1 MTMIDYLTGTI
12 PVTVTETERVL
23 VLRHGRFA
31 SILTAGH
38 YRLRKAGTT
47 LHRHDIEANPAFVS
61 TFTDALKRARP
72 ELHDAH
78 LTEVRAEAAEVVLI
92 LRDGWP
98 WRLLHPGHR
107 VTVWKDAGPWDVER
121 HAVEGAL
128 VPKALG
134 DRLEAAGITR
144 VYTPVT
150 VPDGHAGLLFTE
162 GELVGDLP
170 PGLHRVW
177 TIGAKSAVTTV
188 DLRWRAHE
196 VTGHEILT
204 RDRVTLR
211 VNLSATYRVVDAR
224 AAVTVSKD
232 YAEALHRALALAFR
246 KTLGALTLDELL
258 ADKVAVD
265 ETAAAEVR
273 KAMAELGLEVAE
285 IALKDVILPGEM
297 RDILNRVVAAEKE
310 AEANVI
316 RRREETNAV
325 RALHNTAKVMADN
338 PVMLR
343 LKELEALET
352 VASKVGHL
360 TVHNGTAGLLGD
372 LVKLR
377 D

>member
-31 SILTAGH
+31 SMLTAGH
-38 YRLRKAGTT
+38 YRLRRKGTT
-47 LHRHDIEANPAFVS
+47 LHRYDIEANPAFVS
-61 TFTDALKRARP
+61 SWCDALKRARP
-72 ELHDAH
+72 ELHKAH
-78 LTEVRAEAAEVVLI
+78 LTEVRAEEAEVVLI
-92 LRDGWP
+92 SRDGWP

-107 VTVWKDAGPWDVER
+107 ITVWTDAGPWEVER
-121 HAVEGAL
+121 FAVDGPL

-134 DRLEAAGITR
+134 DRLEAATITKAF
-144 VYTPVT
+144 TPVT
-150 VPDGHAGLLFTE
+150 VPEAHTGLLFTE
-162 GELVGDLP
+162 GALAGDLP
-170 PGLHRVW
+170 PGLHRLW
-177 TIGAKSAVTTV
+177 TVGARSSVTTV

-224 AAVTVSKD
+224 RAVSVSKD

-246 KTLGALTLDELL
+246 KTLGALSLDELL

-265 ETAAAEVR
+265 ETAAGEVR
-273 KAMAELGLEVAE
+273 TAMAELGLEVAE

-297 RDILNRVVAAEKE
+297 REILNRVVAAEKE

-352 VASKVGHL
+352 VASKVERL
-360 TVHNGTAGLLGD
+360 TVHNGTAGLLSD